1 MAGHVAPE
9 AFVGGPIA
17 LVREG
22 DTVVFDIPS
31 RRLDLKVPADE
42 LASRKT
48 AWKAPA
54 PRYRTGVFAKYA
66 ATVASAAEG
75 AITVA
80 Q

>member
-1 MAGHVAPE
+1 
-9 AFVGGPIA
+9 VGGPIA
-17 LVREG
+17 LVHEG

-42 LASRKT
+42 LARRKAT
-48 AWKAPA
+48 WKAPA

>member
-1 MAGHVAPE
+1 M
-9 AFVGGPIA
+9 GGPIA

-31 RRLDLKVPADE
+31 RRLDLKVPEDE
-42 LASRKT
+42 LARRKA

-66 ATVASAAEG
+66 ATVTSAAEG

-80 Q
+80 R

>member
-1 MAGHVAPE
+1 MNAEPV
-9 AFVGGPIA
+9 ID
-17 LVREG
+17 VRGLTKIFG
-22 DTVVFDIPS
+22 DKKVVDA
-31 RRLDLKVPADE
+31 LDLKVPADE
-42 LASRKT
+42 LANRK
-48 AWKAPA
+48 ADWKAPA